1 MLRWGDLTCRDIE
14 RWGGVYELC
23 DCVKIGKDSHVRALG
38 WGYRTGKALNLRGVA
53 RFHCLPRARA
63 IPFTLIPM
71 SRILIADDD
80 RELCALLTE
89 YLRRE
94 GLEVDAVHDGE
105 SALARLRDAATRPD
119 LMILDVMMPGQNGL
133 DTLRELRLQHRLP
146 VIMLSA
152 RGEPVDRVV
161 GLELGADDYL
171 SKPCLPREL
180 LARVRAQLRRHT
192 VEGAGT
198 ITIGQLRLLPGER
211 RALVGENE
219 LSLTAAEFLLLL
231 SLAQRAG
238 EVIDKATLTRAALG
252 RELERFDRS
261 VDVHVSRLRHKLAE
275 ADETSLRIESVRGA
289 GYVLVVG
296 ARA

>member
-1 MLRWGDLTCRDIE
+1 
-14 RWGGVYELC
+14 
-23 DCVKIGKDSHVRALG
+23 
-38 WGYRTGKALNLRGVA
+38 
-53 RFHCLPRARA
+53 
-63 IPFTLIPM
+63 M